1 MSDIIHLLPDSIAN
15 QIAAGEV
22 IQRPASVVKELLEN
36 SVDAGAKNIRL
47 DVVQAGRDSIR
58 VTDDGK
64 GMSPNDARMA
74 FERHATSKISN
85 VEGLYTLRTMG
96 FRGEALASIAA
107 VAQVELLTRM
117 ADDELGTSI
126 TLSGS
131 VVSDVQPAT
140 SPVGTIMTVK
150 NLFFNVPARRKFLK
164 TNDTEFRH
172 IMEELERV
180 ALVNPIVSISVYH
193 NGSLV
198 LELPAGSLKSRI
210 LNVLGKKLD
219 KDLLPIQMLSPL
231 GNITGF
237 AGRPDGAKKKGS
249 SQYFFVNGRYMR
261 HPYFHKAVMMAY
273 DQLIPAGTTPN
284 YLIYFE
290 IDPSMIDVNIHP
302 TKTEIKFADEKAIF
316 SLLISTIREALSS
329 SSATPTIDFDR
340 SQVIDMPIYPGRLD
354 ELPPSPKTGANP
366 HYNPFSGMDA
376 LGATGIGGRKP
387 QSENIVRRKAKIPEM
402 DWSDLLSKFNNDIS
416 SSYQASPEPLFP
428 ENQPQTSADKHV
440 VVSSPCFI
448 YKERYI
454 VTALTGGIAMIDYH
468 RAHVRVLYE
477 QFLSDKSSQR
487 IEQQRLLFP
496 EVIEFEQKN
505 IPMAEKVM
513 DRMNAFGF
521 DFSPLGGGSYSI
533 LSAPALV
540 ANTANLFVQDIVE
553 TYIQEGRPADK
564 QFAELMASHLAE
576 HAAMP
581 YGRPLSPQDADSLL
595 AKLFATAEPNYT
607 PSGKIIISLI
617 RQDDIERRFH

>member
-131 VVSDVQPAT
+131 VVSNVQPAT

-180 ALVNPIVSISVYH
+180 ALVNPTVSISVYH
-193 NGSLV
+193 NGNPV
-198 LELPAGSLKSRI
+198 LELPTGSLKSRI

-237 AGRPDGAKKKGS
+237 TGRPDGAKKKGS

-273 DQLIPAGTTPN
+273 DQLIPAGTAPN

-290 IDPSMIDVNIHP
+290 IEPAMIDVNIHP

-316 SLLISTIREALSS
+316 NLLISTIREALGS

-366 HYNPFSGMDA
+366 HYNPFSGMDV
-376 LGATGIGGRKP
+376 LGATGIGGRKS
-387 QSENIVRRKAKIPEM
+387 QTENIARRKAKIPEM
-402 DWSDLLSKFNNDIS
+402 DWSDLLTKFNND
-416 SSYQASPEPLFP
+416 APCPVVPEPLFP
-428 ENQPQTSADKHV
+428 ENQPQTSVNKHF

-454 VTALTGGIAMIDYH
+454 VTALTRGIAMIDFH

-477 QFLSDKSSQR
+477 QFLSDKSLQR

-505 IPMAEKVM
+505 VPIAEKVM
-513 DRMNAFGF
+513 DEMNVFGF

-533 LSAPALV
+533 LSAPAL
-540 ANTANLFVQDIVE
+540 ATNTANLFVQNVVE
-553 TYIQEGRPADK
+553 TYIQEGLPTGK

-576 HAAMP
+576 HTAMP
-581 YGRPLSPQDADSLL
+581 YGHPLSPQEADSLL

-617 RQDDIERRFH
+617 LQDDIEQRFH